1 MSTKTELMALIE
13 ELPEEKVPEA
23 IILMK
28 SLIEKRDDSVTTPSP
43 LDPLDT
49 FMAVIVH
56 SMTNAMY
63 DLSSD
68 ARRKEEKVMANR
80 LETYRKKLSDGWQT
94 YQIKKQELR
103 E

>member
-23 IILMK
+23 IIFMK

>member
-1 MSTKTELMALIE
+1 MSSKNELITLIE
-13 ELPEEKVPEA
+13 QLPEEKIAEA
-23 IILMK
+23 IVLMK
-28 SLIEKRDDSVTTPSP
+28 NLIERQDAIVTTASQ
-43 LDPLDT
+43 LDPLDA

-63 DLSSD
+63 DLSAD

-80 LETYRKKLSDGWQT
+80 LEAYRKKVADGWQI
-94 YQIKKQELR
+94 YQSKKQELR

>member
-28 SLIEKRDDSVTTPSP
+28 SLIEKRDDSVIAPSP